1 MTVLV
6 LVSTTGLSDLDGDKS
21 WILPS
26 SRLLCGVRWLETDVS
41 GRPVGPTFKG
51 EAFQDVSSW
60 TSWPLKMGPIDT
72 PETSVWNHLTARSNP
87 EDGRIQFNRGGS
99 LRYCRKG
106 GVIGRAFGFTRWWRN
121 EEEVCVCV
129 RACVPFHW
137 VSCPCYK
144 VVNVTWVC
152 YRKNDGVCRE
162 SRCSWSIAAD
172 KTVTNI
178 GIPFQCTAPFGFQE
192 LTKYSNKNM

>member
-6 LVSTTGLSDLDGDKS
+6 LVPATRLSDLDGEKS

-51 EAFQDVSSW
+51 EAVQDVYSW

-72 PETSVWNHLTARSNP
+72 PESSVWNHLTARSNP
-87 EDGRIQFNRGGS
+87 EDGRIQFNRGGN

-106 GVIGRAFGFTRWWRN
+106 GVIGRAFGFARY
-121 EEEVCVCV
+121 EEEVCACV
-129 RACVPFHW
+129 RACHFIGFRVH
-137 VSCPCYK
+137 
-144 VVNVTWVC
+144 VTRLLTLRGC
-152 YRKNDGVCRE
+152 
-162 SRCSWSIAAD
+162 
-172 KTVTNI
+172 VTERMIECAGNLDVR
-178 GIPFQCTAPFGFQE
+178 GQ
-192 LTKYSNKNM
+192 